1 MARDISNALLKCQEY
16 AQSGYELADN
26 GYKAIMETLE
36 KERKRVASTEQKQAR
51 LRRGEFSDG
60 EILRKQ
66 KRELENFSREAK
78 LLQRDLERL
87 HESQKEF
94 TVLVFGRTMVGKS
107 TLMEILTHGE
117 GKSIGNGTQRTTR
130 DVRDYHWNGLK
141 VIDVPGIASFD
152 GKEDDDLALAAAKS
166 ADLIMFLI
174 SDDGV
179 QAEEAKHLAS
189 LLSFGKPVL
198 GLINIKVGIT
208 DQPRPLDIRRIEKKM
223 AEEER
228 INAIC
233 DQFRAYAS
241 NYEQN
246 WENLTF
252 VPTHLKAA
260 YIGQDRNQELW
271 KLSNFEAVEE
281 YMLEKVEKDGAFLRI
296 MTFVNEVAK
305 PMQRRLEAIV
315 ASSTANL
322 KSGLEYRRK
331 CNELCEWKNEFIE
344 RSQNKYQ
351 SFMDSLNKK
360 VENAIYD
367 FAENNYENESAGE
380 AWKEYLKTNVNIEG
394 ECRQFI
400 QGIGNDFK
408 RKQRELVDDLQ
419 SDLSYRGVSVS
430 TGDIAGESVIDTQS
444 LAQIG
449 VAIATLLGPVGWM
462 VGGLGFLATFLFES
476 KDEKIRKQK
485 KSLRDKLEEAMDKI
499 MDQVGEKV
507 LEVLNEKIIYEG
519 VDGLL
524 ATLDKRDDIMMELA
538 AEEQSMANDI
548 QIELAFVNLNL
559 WAEADKYLGLTK
571 EGDNFINIARIP
583 GKCIYAFG
591 IKKYSDDE
599 LQLLSEL
606 LVGEFNYVQITEEE
620 REKLYWWD
628 TIKNLYD
635 GNIGLEDI
643 SYSKDEK
650 IWVYVIPEDDIEKL
664 TAKWEYSIMQQLD
677 PMPVL

>member
-117 GKSIGNGTQRTTR
+117 GKSIGNGTQRITR

-305 PMQRRLEAIV
+305 PMQIRLESIV
-315 ASSTANL
+315 ASSSENL
-322 KSGLEYRRK
+322 KIGLEYRKK
-331 CNELCEWKNEFIE
+331 CNELYEWKDEFFDKT
-344 RSQNKYQ
+344 QNKYQ
-351 SFMDSLNKK
+351 NFIDRLNKK
-360 VENAIYD
+360 VDNAIYD
-367 FAENNYENESAGE
+367 FAERNYANESAGE
-380 AWKEYLKTNVNIEG
+380 AWKDYLKANVNIEG
-394 ECRQFI
+394 ECKRFI
-400 QGIGNDFK
+400 QEIGNDFK
-408 RKQRELVDDLQ
+408 RKQRELLDDLQ
-419 SDLSYRGVSVS
+419 SDLSYSGVSVT
-430 TGDIAGESVIDTQS
+430 TGDIAGEDVTDIQS

-449 VAIATLLGPVGWM
+449 VAIATLLGPVGWIA
-462 VGGLGFLATFLFES
+462 GGLGFLATFLFES
-476 KDEKIRKQK
+476 KEEKIRKQK
-485 KSLRDKLEEAMDKI
+485 RALRDKLEEAMNDVMEK
-499 MDQVGEKV
+499 VNEKV
-507 LEVLNEKIIYEG
+507 LEILNDKILHEG
-519 VDGLL
+519 IDGLL
-524 ATLDKRDDIMMELA
+524 AALDRRDDIMMELTDEESNMA
-538 AEEQSMANDI
+538 FEMAVELKSLNTYLFNEAEEYLDLEKMKYMILLGCQ
-548 QIELAFVNLNL
+548 ELLCMHLAVK
-559 WAEADKYLGLTK
+559 A
-571 EGDNFINIARIP
+571 IARMN
-583 GKCIYAFG
+583 CRDCRIY
-591 IKKYSDDE
+591 
-599 LQLLSEL
+599 
-606 LVGEFNYVQITEEE
+606 
-620 REKLYWWD
+620 
-628 TIKNLYD
+628 
-635 GNIGLEDI
+635 
-643 SYSKDEK
+643 
-650 IWVYVIPEDDIEKL
+650 
-664 TAKWEYSIMQQLD
+664 
-677 PMPVL
+677 